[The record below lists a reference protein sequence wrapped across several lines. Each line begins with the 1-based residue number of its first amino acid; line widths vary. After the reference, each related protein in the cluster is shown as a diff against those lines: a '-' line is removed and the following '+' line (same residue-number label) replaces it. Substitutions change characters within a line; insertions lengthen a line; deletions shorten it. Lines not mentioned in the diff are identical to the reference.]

1 MTAIPSFAY
10 TYQTTGWTA
19 LINGGPETT
28 APAQGTQSAKLVVT
42 NDPALNAALSWGD
55 DIITGIAQQAYKG
68 AMPNVADLQ
77 VSFSY
82 KYTKMGID
90 TGYVQIVVKDT
101 MLLGNSDDKVLYFGY
116 LEVGQTVAAWTNQ
129 TISMTAT
136 GLTGTANSLL
146 FEAVSSIH
154 GYYDGT
160 TPTVGS
166 TLWLDNIQFGFL
178 GVEENGNIASASV
191 YPNPANNVLNISSKE
206 DVASVRLMT
215 TDGKVVATSTST
227 AVNVAELNA
236 GIYLYEITTVSGKV
250 ARGNFAK
257 N

>member
-1 MTAIPSFAY
+1 
-10 TYQTTGWTA
+10 
-19 LINGGPETT
+19 
-28 APAQGTQSAKLVVT
+28 
-42 NDPALNAALSWGD
+42 
-55 DIITGIAQQAYKG
+55 
-68 AMPNVADLQ
+68 
-77 VSFSY
+77 
-82 KYTKMGID
+82 
-90 TGYVQIVVKDT
+90 
-101 MLLGNSDDKVLYFGY
+101 
-116 LEVGQTVAAWTNQ
+116 
-129 TISMTAT
+129 
-136 GLTGTANSLL
+136 
-146 FEAVSSIH
+146 
-154 GYYDGT
+154 
-160 TPTVGS
+160 
-166 TLWLDNIQFGFL
+166 LDNIQFGFL